1 MDHAVIKNFGILFL
15 HYNRDIKGHLY
26 MKSNF
31 CYKLQLK
38 AKQDELRRKLPMK
51 RFFFHLVFGQYFT
64 HLPILMSIKFFKPFW
79 KCQNISA

>member
-31 CYKLQLK
+31 FYKLQLK
-38 AKQDELRRKLPMK
+38 AKQDELRRKLHEK
-51 RFFFHLVFGQYFT
+51 GFFPFSFCPIFYSFTYTLVNK
-64 HLPILMSIKFFKPFW
+64 ISV
-79 KCQNISA
+79 KCQTISA